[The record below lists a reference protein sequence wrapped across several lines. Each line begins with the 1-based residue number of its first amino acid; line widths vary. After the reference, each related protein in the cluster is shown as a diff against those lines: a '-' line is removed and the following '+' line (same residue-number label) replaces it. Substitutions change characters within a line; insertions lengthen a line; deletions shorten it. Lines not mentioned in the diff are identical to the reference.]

1 MEDNDLDE
9 RVVKK
14 NFYLVVIISV
24 LNNVCHFFNVLEE
37 KIRYVEHFDPCEV
50 H

>member
-9 RVVKK
+9 RLVK
-14 NFYLVVIISV
+14 NAFHLVVIISL
-24 LNNVCHFFNVLEE
+24 LNNVCHFVNVHEE
-37 KIRYVEHFDPCEV
+37 ILRYVEHFDPCEV

>member
-1 MEDNDLDE
+1 MEDYDLDE
-9 RVVKK
+9 EVVK
-14 NFYLVVIISV
+14 NTFHLVVIISL
-24 LNNVCHFFNVLEE
+24 LNQVIHFFNALEE